1 VELIVRGLR
10 LYGQKIRE
18 FTPAE
23 FKEAIHNV
31 YKMEVPVISSNYL
44 FPASHVGKILGLSE
58 KIGHGLLHS
67 ALQVE
72 CSKPYLAKE
81 PELMTNIILD
91 IKNELF
97 G

>member
-1 VELIVRGLR
+1 VEFIVKGLR
-10 LYGQKIRE
+10 LYGQEIRE
-18 FTPAE
+18 FTPEE

-31 YKMEVPVISSNYL
+31 YKMEVPVISYNYL
-44 FPASHVGKILGLSE
+44 FPAKHVGELLRLSE
-58 KIGHGLLHS
+58 KIRKGLLHS

-72 CSKPYLAKE
+72 CSRLYLAKE

-91 IKNELF
+91 VNNELF